1 MICHIVQPT
10 AQMWIDYIVQK
21 SFSTLALIIVITM
34 APVVQTKSPYMSL
47 ETLSRTPAW
56 LLFVYFEYSF
66 INLHFN
72 WPTLRN
78 ELILTDSI
86 VDQCMKPTLSFFYND
101 FESRYGV
108 FPEQPRTVAEFVGLT
123 MSSPLYVQFIFSCF
137 TFCLYSLLS
146 FFLFEEI
153 DKWKFQSR
161 WNSFKRFP
169 LVVVLSYLMSMKKVT
184 INLLCIGSMLG
195 LVGGTILVGCIC
207 GGMGIQYIL
216 MYLYHELWSAPKTA
230 AQIAQEKLMKVWNPY
245 WKKEYIF
252 YINGVKGSG
261 YHAIKRPPGL
271 RPLVESDRQLL
282 SDEFKEFRSR
292 HEISRRGHLRTPDET
307 LGIARAIASARKR
320 EKEQLKQE
328 RFFTNKLY
336 CRKQYKMLKSLS
348 REEDFLDPFVDRSTP
363 IEAPKRRSKRPKK
376 KGIPEVEA
384 IWFDLNGKA
393 NRDAAKRYIAKAEK
407 KEMLA
412 PHRNLP
418 EVLDDNLPRGLQTAA
433 IFAAFHFDNQNDRYL
448 VKYHKPA
455 TILIYFVTMLMSSSE
470 TNDAMLTLK
479 FLMDNRNTSKTL
491 PNFIIAQLA
500 VWNRW
505 KRNNAYKVS
514 LMQDKIRSM
523 PVTEGKFS
531 DALDNMHSLTNMF
544 MDSEAMQAIRNI
556 ILTVISFRLFDKD
569 ISLKIK
575 SLFPHMDG
583 PKTTYDC
590 FNLIIGSLKSLVRM
604 GELWS
609 EGAPIT
615 GFFLHE
621 DPCQEALKQGLTL
634 MTYSSQ
640 LYYGLPVPGRTCARW
655 FYKESNEIV
664 TTLKYYVDKENPFSA
679 RGNATR
685 DLFKKISDIRSEIE
699 STLLGKNRPVP
710 MGIVIC
716 SPPGTGKTSVMTL
729 VAHIWS
735 RCKGRQFDPS
745 HVYHNCNASEYHEGY
760 DPLGNPIGHWSEVG
774 DKSDAL
780 SQKEVDKSMADIL
793 SVCDSQPM
801 LMNMATLERK
811 KNTWCN
817 FEMIMIDTNVE
828 RMQLQF
834 QKSRP
839 GATMRR
845 FLFIVPQLDEKFKK
859 PGHETIDP
867 SVEAENYWDKW
878 TFRMYNHEPILD
890 GLDSAPAN
898 IWEGRLYDFE
908 QRLGSLMRKHIQY
921 QSAHLEH
928 LNSQLYFEN
937 PDGTY
942 SFLPQYKAEDGNF
955 NRQPVP
961 NPNEYDEKEDPA
973 LDPDLAYRDWIRH
986 HNILV
991 ADFVPPAIDFDV
1003 LFDKP
1008 EVESEVVD
1016 RAIAS
1021 VNARTE
1027 RWKNNLLL
1035 LINLVN
1041 FGGFRSFCDKLVF
1054 LSFVLKFA
1062 LLALKFATSLVIL
1075 LLTLLGLIV
1084 DFVEKSTSS
1093 HLRHFVIMSLVY
1105 YFGFTPY
1112 IFFFLITYIYTFE
1125 YVRFVKGRVS
1135 DSVDSSIITCK
1146 RALDGVRGKFLDLK
1160 SYFSSDP
1167 HKIELLKY
1175 AAAGVAILG
1184 GTSMLMKLLFS
1195 GISKVVSNG
1204 KKKRIV
1210 LKPVPENSGFQN
1222 LSEEVEK
1229 LHDNEDKLECENSY
1243 FRKIAVKNTS
1253 VWNHQLLNEPSPHTS
1268 EFDQVQTKVGR
1279 NTRHC
1284 IVVNGPYSTKTWCVG
1299 LYGNKAVINYHS
1311 FNGSERQCFIYMSRV
1326 PMCEDIPLKD
1336 RVLTMVYVEDLIRI
1350 GDDLA
1355 IVNLEG
1361 DAFADVR
1368 SFFSDDLINFVNASG
1383 KIQGDD
1389 IEINQWPGEMEFYD
1403 PAIDGDFVVRD
1414 PICYAWDKHAKGQC
1428 GTPVWIQVG
1437 KGWWC
1442 YAIHAAGDDGGLG
1455 WAMPLTRKMIDEAC
1469 SSDKTPLAPMFSRT
1483 VERSVSLQKLP
1494 VGKSIIRY
1502 EDLGPNTYYGPV
1514 DRCFMPYQKSK
1525 LLATVFSPELDEV
1538 FEDIFEHKRETEF
1551 YPPLMQPKT
1560 LEDGTYINPWNETF
1574 RKMTKQKVPLDPRR
1588 LQRSVGQ
1595 IVQQLIWNLDEC
1607 NIPKLKP
1614 WTAKAAI
1621 NGTKYD
1627 AYLRRLDPNKAAGF
1641 GLKGKKKDWLD
1652 RYILEDEIVDQP
1664 VDELIAQINHLVDL
1678 YSCGELY
1685 GPVYVGCLKDEP
1697 RSFEKVVRGKTRVFY
1712 ITPYAY
1718 LIFQRMMLGPF
1729 YTLMIQFSEKF
1740 YSAIG
1745 IDMMRESGKF
1755 IGALTSFWEEER
1767 KDDEEALLME
1777 GDYGGFDT
1785 SMPFGIGQGANTIVL
1800 TLLHHLGYNPLQ
1812 LQLSAG
1818 LLADA
1823 LLPFVDFAGEMINV
1837 PALQPSG
1844 KYATAEDNSLRNLL
1858 IQVYVWN
1865 CNPATRDLNFFEHVL
1880 PRTYGDD
1887 VLSAVS
1893 PIVAEHFNGVV
1904 FSEAA
1909 ANFLGLEF
1917 TSSSKE
1923 AVLTPFVKVAD
1934 CSFLKRNF
1942 SVKEGVGIVGKL
1954 HLDSIY
1960 KMLQYYIPSN
1970 SVTLQDQMKSTCI
1983 SALWEAFMH
1992 LDHDRFQQFR
2002 MFLLRTLNS
2011 SFPGAIFVLPQ
2022 YEEILERLRDA

>member
-1 MICHIVQPT
+1 
-10 AQMWIDYIVQK
+10 
-21 SFSTLALIIVITM
+21 M
-34 APVVQTKSPYMSL
+34 APVVQIKSPYMSL
-47 ETLSRTPAW
+47 ETMSRTPAW
-56 LLFVYFEYSF
+56 LLYVYFDYSF
-66 INLHFN
+66 VHFT
-72 WPTLRN
+72 WPNYRN
-78 ELILTDSI
+78 EAPLADSI
-86 VDQCMKPTLSFFYND
+86 FDQCMKPTLSYFYND
-101 FESRYGV
+101 FESRYGL
-108 FPEQPRTVAEFVGLT
+108 FPFAPRSIREYVGIVEAPLWRNMIAHVLNYPLYWILTSFILAEFRNWSTQPFLKTLVRL
-123 MSSPLYVQFIFSCF
+123 PLLYVLLWMLTAHRLSLDIVFILLFAL
-137 TFCLYSLLS
+137 CLFLL
-146 FFLFEEI
+146 
-153 DKWKFQSR
+153 
-161 WNSFKRFP
+161 
-169 LVVVLSYLMSMKKVT
+169 Y
-184 INLLCIGSMLG
+184 CLG
-195 LVGGTILVGCIC
+195 GALGV
-207 GGMGIQYIL
+207 MGIMYIYQYFVTSEPL
-216 MYLYHELWSAPKTA
+216 RKDE
-230 AQIAQEKLMKVWNPY
+230 QKVVRRFREPTS
-245 WKKEYIF
+245 WKMSDHFRYNKMFETR
-252 YINGVKGSG
+252 KGSG
-261 YHAIKRPPGL
+261 YFAYRSYSRDTSENRSLP
-271 RPLVESDRQLL
+271 RVESDRQPV
-282 SDEFKEFRSR
+282 SDEFREFRSR
-292 HEISRRGHLRTPDET
+292 HEISRRGYLRTPEET
-307 LGIARAIASARKR
+307 LGIAKAIAAAKKR

-336 CRKQYKMLKSLS
+336 CRKQYKMLKNLS

-376 KGIPEVEA
+376 KNIPEVEA

-393 NRDAAKRYIAKAEK
+393 KRAAAKKYIAKMEK
-407 KEMLA
+407 KEILEPSRSVPEMLSDS
-412 PHRNLP
+412 LP
-418 EVLDDNLPRGLQTAA
+418 GGLQTAA
-433 IFAAFHFDNQNDRYL
+433 IFAAFVYDDRNGRYL
-448 VKYHKPA
+448 RYYRGEA
-455 TILIYFVTMLMSSSE
+455 NILLYFVTMLMSSSE
-470 TNDAMLTLK
+470 SNDAMLTLK
-479 FLMDNRNTSKTL
+479 FLLDNSGNTSGIPT
-491 PNFIIAQLA
+491 FIIAQLA
-500 VWNRW
+500 IWNKWRR
-505 KRNNAYKVS
+505 RNEATVKK
-514 LMQDKIRSM
+514 MQDKIRSM

-575 SLFPHMDG
+575 SLFPYMDG
-583 PKTTYDC
+583 PRTTYDC

-609 EGAPIT
+609 EGAPVT

-621 DPCQEALKQGLTL
+621 DPCQEALKQGATL
-634 MTYSSQ
+634 MAYSSQ

-655 FYKESNEIV
+655 FYSESNEVV

-679 RGNATR
+679 RGGMVR
-685 DLFKKISDIRSEIE
+685 DLYKKITDIRAEIE

-745 HVYHNCNASEYHEGY
+745 HIYHNCNASEYHEGY

-793 SVCDSQPM
+793 SVCDSNPM

-828 RMQLQF
+828 DMQLKF
-834 QKSRP
+834 QKARP

-845 FLFIVPQLDEKFKK
+845 FLYIVPQLDEAFKK

-867 SVEAENYWDKW
+867 SIEAENYWDKW

-890 GLDSAPAN
+890 GLDSRPAN
-898 IWEGRLYDFE
+898 IWEGRLYEFE
-908 QRLGSLMRKHIQY
+908 QRLASMMRKHIQY

-928 LNSQLYFEN
+928 LNSQLYFEK

-942 SFLPQYKAEDGNF
+942 DFLPQYKAEDGDF

-961 NPNEYDEKEDPA
+961 IPSNPFDFDEKEDLL
-973 LDPDLAYRDWIRH
+973 LDPDRAYRDWIRH
-986 HNILV
+986 QNELIP
-991 ADFVPPAIDFDV
+991 AFEPPAIDFDIF
-1003 LFDKP
+1003 FDKP

-1016 RAIAS
+1016 KAIAS

-1027 RWKNNLLL
+1027 RWKNNLML

-1041 FGGFRSFCDKLVF
+1041 FGGFQSLCNKLIF
-1054 LSFVLKFA
+1054 LSFMLKFA
-1062 LLALKFATSLVIL
+1062 LLVLKFSNSVIIFF
-1075 LLTLLGLIV
+1075 LTLFGLIV
-1084 DFVEKSTSS
+1084 DFVEKSTNS
-1093 HLRHFVIMSLVY
+1093 HLRHFVVMSLVY

-1112 IFFFLITYIYTFE
+1112 VLFFLITYIYTFE
-1125 YVRFVKGRVS
+1125 YVRFVKGKVS

-1184 GTSMLMKLLFS
+1184 GTSILMKLLFS

-1204 KKKRIV
+1204 KKKRVV
-1210 LKPVPENSGFQN
+1210 LKPVLENSGFQN

-1243 FRKIAVKNTS
+1243 FRKIPVKNTP

-1268 EFDQVQTKVGR
+1268 EFDQIQTKVGR

-1299 LYGNKAVINYHS
+1299 LYGNKAVINFHS
-1311 FNGSERQCFIYMSRV
+1311 FNGSERQCFIYMSRI
-1326 PMCEDIPLKD
+1326 PMCDDIPLKD

-1355 IVNLEG
+1355 IVNMEG

-1383 KIQGDD
+1383 KIQGED

-1403 PAIDGDFVVRD
+1403 PAIEAAFFVKN

-1525 LLATVFSPELDEV
+1525 LLTTVFSPELDEV

-1574 RKMTKQKVPLDPRR
+1574 RKMTRQKIPLDPRR
-1588 LQRSVGQ
+1588 LQRSIGQ

-1607 NIPKLKP
+1607 DIPKLKP
-1614 WTAKAAI
+1614 WTTKAAI

-1664 VDELIAQINHLVDL
+1664 VDELIAQINQLVDL
-1678 YSCGELY
+1678 YSRGELY

-1697 RSFEKVVRGKTRVFY
+1697 RSFEKVVKGKTRVFY

-1865 CNPATRDLNFFEHVL
+1865 CNPATKDLNFFEYVL

-1917 TSSSKE
+1917 TSSNKE

-1942 SVKEGVGIVGKL
+1942 SVKEGIGIVGKL

-1970 SVTLQDQMKSTCI
+1970 SVTLQDQMKSTCV

-1992 LDHDRFQQFR
+1992 LNRDRFQRFR
-2002 MFLLRTLNS
+2002 TFLLRTLNS
-2011 SFPGAIFVLPQ
+2011 SFPGATFVLPQ